1 MEEMSS
7 IVRQNS
13 ESATSADHLSEQA
26 ASKAV
31 VAQEVRKLSVRTT
44 DSSQQIR
51 ALIEDITQRISEGSA
66 QAIRSGDG
74 IEEALDCLVLKNK
87 IRSGKCSKKS
97 KTISDRGRGHHGH
110 VSLGYRHGSP
120 CVLASLSIRFSGLA
134 RSFRV
139 DLSAK

>member
-31 VAQEVRKLSVRTT
+31 VDQEVRKLSVRTT

-87 IRSGKCSKKS
+87 IRSGKRSKKVKRDS
-97 KTISDRGRGHHGH
+97 IVAVTNTAT
-110 VSLGYRHGSP
+110 L
-120 CVLASLSIRFSGLA
+120 SLSLPTRIALRIRLFMYPLLWRGALFP
-134 RSFRV
+134 R
-139 DLSAK
+139 